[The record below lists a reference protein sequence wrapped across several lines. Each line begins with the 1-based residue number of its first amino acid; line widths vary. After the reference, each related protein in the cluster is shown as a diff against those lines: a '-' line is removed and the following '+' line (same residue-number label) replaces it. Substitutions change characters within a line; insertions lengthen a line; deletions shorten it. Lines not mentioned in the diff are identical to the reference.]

1 MSKLVYVPFGQ
12 FYRYKGKNAQNIAGF
27 VNDMSKQPTSFGQEV
42 FQRRL
47 MDNEVDKQLLL
58 LMMGDINASMAGLSY
73 SISRCRNLSKKRD

>member
-42 FQRRL
+42 F
-47 MDNEVDKQLLL
+47 
-58 LMMGDINASMAGLSY
+58 
-73 SISRCRNLSKKRD
+73 